1 MSLETVPSHARLGCN
16 FLRYTGK
23 TFLLSEGTPHHLR
36 VSDIDHG
43 PSYAVFLQNSPTL
56 SYAVLRA
63 MPWAGMRCPVG
74 AKCPMVLL
82 IRRLIDVARRPS
94 VETGATV
101 PGYSGG
107 VAACAVVSYP
117 GLL

>member
-1 MSLETVPSHARLGCN
+1 M
-16 FLRYTGK
+16 
-23 TFLLSEGTPHHLR
+23 
-36 VSDIDHG
+36 VS
-43 PSYAVFLQNSPTL
+43 
-56 SYAVLRA
+56 
-63 MPWAGMRCPVG
+63 
-74 AKCPMVLL
+74 L

-107 VAACAVVSYP
+107 VAACAVVSYL